1 MPAPAPVP
9 DASVGNGSSVA
20 NIFKTLHSRPSTTHT
35 HTPTHTK
42 MSSLC
47 FNEMCVAC
55 VRSRNA
61 SGRGWGKQYSAGGE
75 AACQRCCCHLKNCA
89 QKYATLCRA
98 FQINTIYVPR
108 LRRVFIFYSLLFF
121 YFFAPALFILTQ
133 HLCNGKN
140 FWLKQFKKCF
150 ASNFVILVI
159 ICKFQLN
166 WHLLLISECKTF
178 KWHCLSALTVS
189 SYGKGKR
196 TSINL
201 CSGINHFGGEEK
213 NQTIA
218 VG

>member
-1 MPAPAPVP
+1 MFVLRKVRPYQRAHKFYLLFFMSWHSTGMQPPNASAPAPALVPAPAPVP

-61 SGRGWGKQYSAGGE
+61 SGRGWGQQYSTGGMG

-98 FQINTIYVPR
+98 FQINTIYAPR

-121 YFFAPALFILTQ
+121 YL
-133 HLCNGKN
+133 
-140 FWLKQFKKCF
+140 F
-150 ASNFVILVI
+150 ASSF
-159 ICKFQLN
+159 
-166 WHLLLISECKTF
+166 
-178 KWHCLSALTVS
+178 LS
-189 SYGKGKR
+189 
-196 TSINL
+196 
-201 CSGINHFGGEEK
+201 
-213 NQTIA
+213 
-218 VG
+218 